1 MKSAETRPKTRW
13 RIGAVFIL
21 ALVCAGG
28 AWLLLRPRP
37 IEALYGDYPADAAA
51 CVPRAVN
58 PTAPR
63 PNVVLIV
70 ADDLGYGD
78 IGAYGN
84 PVIRTPHI
92 DALAADGVR
101 FTSFYACS
109 AICGPS
115 RAGMLTGRYPFR
127 SGVIGNTYPKGE
139 AVGKLAARRFGVLL
153 KGLGVLDIREDHVAR
168 GLSTH
173 ELTLAEGL
181 RAAGYQTGMIGKW
194 HLGDYSMDPAYH
206 PLNHGFGSYLG
217 VPYSNDMSPL
227 PLYRDFTALEADL
240 GDDADQERLTGLY
253 TTEAL
258 RFIAEAKAPFFLYLA
273 HTFPHQPLYASE
285 AFRNRSRAGRFGDAV
300 EEIDWSVGR
309 IVSALRRRGVDAS
322 TLIVFTSDNGPWYEG
337 SAGSLRGRKGQSMEG
352 GFRVPFIARWPAV
365 IPANTTCTAAAINL
379 DLFPT
384 LFEAAGVAL
393 PGDRLIDGR
402 NMLGLL
408 TGADEKD
415 THEAFYFYHY
425 DQLEAVRSGQW
436 KYYRRVNRYTWPI
449 PLDAAAVPHRLGKK
463 QLGDRWPLL
472 YDLASDPGESY
483 NLRRTHPA
491 VAAQMEG
498 RLQSWEASVQ
508 ADPRGFSMNRE
519 D

>member
-1 MKSAETRPKTRW
+1 MKSTDTRRRTRW
-13 RIGAVFIL
+13 RIAIFFIL
-21 ALVCAGG
+21 ALACAAG
-28 AWLLLRPRP
+28 AWFRLKPKP
-37 IEALYGDYPADAAA
+37 IEALYGDYPPDAAA
-51 CVPRAVN
+51 YAPRVVN
-58 PTAPR
+58 PAAPR

-139 AVGKLAARRFGVLL
+139 AFGKLAARRFGVLL

-168 GLSTH
+168 GLSAH

-194 HLGDYSMDPAYH
+194 HLGDYSIDPAYH

-217 VPYSNDMSPL
+217 VPYSNDMFPL
-227 PLYRDFTALEADL
+227 PLYRDHTALETDL
-240 GDDADQERLTGLY
+240 GDDADQARLTGLY
-253 TTEAL
+253 TTEAEQ
-258 RFIAEAKAPFFLYLA
+258 FIAEAKTPFFLYLA

-309 IVSALRRRGVDAS
+309 IVEALRQRGVDAS

-337 SAGSLRGRKGQSMEG
+337 SAGSLRGRKGQSLEG
-352 GFRVPFIARWPAV
+352 GFRVPFIARWPAM

-379 DLFPT
+379 DLLPT
-384 LFEAAGVAL
+384 LFETAGVAL

-408 TGADEKD
+408 TGRDEKD

-425 DQLEAVRSGQW
+425 DQLEAVRSGKW

-449 PLDAAAVPHRLGKK
+449 PLDAAAIPHRLGKK

-483 NLRRTHPA
+483 NLRRTLPD
-491 VAAQMEG
+491 VAARMEG
-498 RLQSWEASVQ
+498 RLKSWQASVA
-508 ADPRGFSMNRE
+508 ADPRGFSMDR
-519 D
+519 